1 LGPGANHAPVSG
13 HRSGGLLDAKHD
25 PYLHLRLYGDDDGF
39 MSDGHYVCICLCTTL
54 DQLKQYL
61 PECVRPQPI
70 SRGELLSRPVQS
82 DIEGDLPAA
91 ATTQGMLDRKELSAF
106 AFQRT
111 RMPMV
116 VSDARQQD
124 YPIVLANDA
133 FLDLTGFAAEEVI
146 GKNCRLLQGEATSK
160 TAVAQI
166 RAAIDQKREA
176 TIEILN
182 YKKDGTPFWNQ
193 LHLSPI
199 HDEHGEL
206 AYYFASQIDVTD
218 YRRIQTLEEAE
229 QRLLLEV
236 DHRTKNVLAVVDSI
250 VRLSKSD
257 NAASYAASVQQRVQA
272 LSRTHMLLA
281 EKGWQEVELADIVRT
296 QVEVFGG
303 SSIEIAGPTVM
314 IPAPAAQPFGLAIHE
329 LAANAAVHGAL
340 SRGQG
345 QLRVSWVLSDAGLT
359 FTWRERGVIMPLGE
373 PARGFGNILLSAVVE
388 KQLGGQISRN
398 WREDDL
404 LLMIE
409 LPALNSVG
417 RAMQSRP

>member
-1 LGPGANHAPVSG
+1 MSIPV
-13 HRSGGLLDAKHD
+13 K
-25 PYLHLRLYGDDDGF
+25 
-39 MSDGHYVCICLCTTL
+39 
-54 DQLKQYL
+54 
-61 PECVRPQPI
+61 
-70 SRGELLSRPVQS
+70 S

-91 ATTQGMLDRKELSAF
+91 ATAQGLLDRKELSAF

-111 RMPMV
+111 RMPVV
-116 VSDARQQD
+116 VSDARQPD

-133 FLDLTGFAAEEVI
+133 FLDLTGYAAQEVL
-146 GKNCRLLQGEATSK
+146 GKSCRFLQGEATSK
-160 TAVAQI
+160 TAIAEI
-166 RAAIDQKREA
+166 RSAVNQQRQA

-218 YRRIQTLEEAE
+218 YRRIQTLEDAE
-229 QRLLLEV
+229 HRLLLEV

-257 NAASYAASVQQRVQA
+257 NAATYAASVQQRVQA
-272 LSRTHMLLA
+272 LSRTHILLA
-281 EKGWQEVELADIVRT
+281 EKGWQELELSDIVRT
-296 QVEVFGG
+296 QVEVFG
-303 SSIEIAGPTVM
+303 SRSIDIEGPSVM

-345 QLRVSWVLSDAGLT
+345 KLRISWVPSESGLS
-359 FTWRERGVIMPLGE
+359 FSWHERGVNMPVGE
-373 PARGFGNILLSAVVE
+373 PGRGFGNVLLSAVVE
-388 KQLGGQISRN
+388 KQLGGHITRHWHTDGLS
-398 WREDDL
+398 L
-404 LLMIE
+404 VIE
-409 LPALNSVG
+409 LPALNRVG
-417 RAMQSRP
+417 RPMPSRP

>member
-1 LGPGANHAPVSG
+1 
-13 HRSGGLLDAKHD
+13 
-25 PYLHLRLYGDDDGF
+25 
-39 MSDGHYVCICLCTTL
+39 
-54 DQLKQYL
+54 
-61 PECVRPQPI
+61 
-70 SRGELLSRPVQS
+70 LSSPAQS

-91 ATTQGMLDRKELSAF
+91 ATKQGMLDRKELSAF

-116 VSDARQQD
+116 VSDARQDD

-133 FLDLTGFAAEEVI
+133 FLQLTGYTAEDVL
-146 GKNCRLLQGEATSK
+146 GNNCRLLQGEGTSR

-166 RAAIDQKREA
+166 RTAIDQQRQL

-193 LHLSPI
+193 LHISPI
-199 HDEHGEL
+199 HDERGEL
-206 AYYFASQIDVTD
+206 AYYFASQIDVSD

-229 QRLLLEV
+229 HRLLLEV

-257 NAASYAASVQQRVQA
+257 DAASYAASVQQRVQA

-296 QVEVFGG
+296 QVKVFG
-303 SSIEIAGPTVM
+303 SSAIEIAGPIVM
-314 IPAPAAQPFGLAIHE
+314 IPAPAAQPLGLAIHE

-340 SRGQG
+340 AQRPGR
-345 QLRVSWVLSDAGLT
+345 LWISWAPNESGLT
-359 FTWRERGVIMPLGE
+359 LTWNERGGTMPQGE
-373 PARGFGNILLSAVVE
+373 PTRGFGNILLGAVVE
-388 KQLGGQISRN
+388 KQLGGKITRH
-398 WREDDL
+398 WREEGL
-404 LLMIE
+404 LLMLE
-409 LPALNSVG
+409 LPALSRVG
-417 RAMQSRP
+417 RAMQSQP

>member
-1 LGPGANHAPVSG
+1 
-13 HRSGGLLDAKHD
+13 
-25 PYLHLRLYGDDDGF
+25 
-39 MSDGHYVCICLCTTL
+39 MS
-54 DQLKQYL
+54 
-61 PECVRPQPI
+61 
-70 SRGELLSRPVQS
+70 SPVQS

-91 ATTQGMLDRKELSAF
+91 ATEQGMLDRKELSAF

-116 VSDARQQD
+116 VSDARQED

-133 FLDLTGFAAEEVI
+133 FLNLTGYTAEDLL
-146 GKNCRLLQGEATSK
+146 GKNCRILQGEATSQ

-166 RAAIDQKREA
+166 RAAIARQRDL

-193 LHLSPI
+193 LHLSAI

-229 QRLLLEV
+229 HRLLLEV

-250 VRLSKSD
+250 VRLSRSD

-281 EKGWQEVELADIVRT
+281 EKAGRRW
-296 QVEVFGG
+296 
-303 SSIEIAGPTVM
+303 SSPK
-314 IPAPAAQPFGLAIHE
+314 
-329 LAANAAVHGAL
+329 
-340 SRGQG
+340 
-345 QLRVSWVLSDAGLT
+345 
-359 FTWRERGVIMPLGE
+359 
-373 PARGFGNILLSAVVE
+373 LSARKSRFLATVASRSMGRLSWFPLLPRNPSVWRSMNSPPT
-388 KQLGGQISRN
+388 QLFMEHSLSATADYG
-398 WREDDL
+398 
-404 LLMIE
+404 
-409 LPALNSVG
+409 SVG
-417 RAMQSRP
+417 LRMRLA